1 MNENIFRKL
10 LKKNRKLKLVI
21 FFILILLLIGLCIA
35 PILVRSYLVKNSLE
49 LVGRTVS
56 IDKLK
61 YNYFTSTAK
70 VYGFKMYEANKSNVF
85 VAFDTLVVNLEPLE
99 LMNDNKVI
107 EDLYLQGLSIHVKLT
122 DSVFNFDDIISFYNA
137 KNLEEEKDSTDF
149 KYSLSNLKVKNA
161 SFDFTNNNV
170 DHVTSLNNI
179 AFAIPYIGWNQ
190 KEKSNAD
197 VKLSFKNGGYLESK
211 LNINAATG
219 EYDANIEIS
228 KLNLEPFYNYIAQYA
243 EINSVEGLVNINI
256 DIIGNTN
263 APMQFKIIGEG
274 DVNDFNLTDKLN
286 KKFLGAKYVHT
297 TLNEIDYHN
306 SRYLIKDIDIQD
318 SYTYFQLD
326 SMSNNFFRIF
336 KIDMNETEE
345 NTQSNISEN
354 DSLYIAI
361 DNLKVTGGVLDYT
374 DNLTGNPFNYHLSDI
389 TLNTKDIES
398 TKDWITI
405 NSSMILNNRGNLL
418 AEVGFNPQDYYNNI
432 TFDIAVEKF
441 LLPDLNIYTKYYMGH
456 NMLNGDMYYYSK
468 SKVIEGKIESENRLL
483 VKNAKLENVKG
494 GLYQLPLKFAFF
506 LLTDKNGDVNLEVPV
521 KGDTNDPK
529 FKVGKIIWQAFKNVI
544 TKTVS
549 APINF
554 LAGLVGGDPK
564 DLKEL
569 EFSYTDSIPTEKHYN
584 QMDKLIELEQK
595 KPGIGIELTYYVDNN
610 LQKEALAKAELGK
623 EFKTATNMDYEKDS
637 DAFKKFIFNKIVS
650 DSLDVNKAVM
660 DLANNLSL
668 DSLSTSYSNNRISK
682 VIDYL
687 KKSNDSTKIIV
698 RKADILD
705 PEQLGSFP
713 IFKIKYGMEEDILEN
728 ENQ

>member
-1 MNENIFRKL
+1 MSENIFRKL

-21 FFILILLLIGLCIA
+21 ISILILLLIGLCIA
-35 PILVRSYLVKNSLE
+35 PILVRSYVVKNSLE
-49 LVGRTVS
+49 LVGRSVS
-56 IDKLK
+56 IHKLK

-70 VYGFKMYEANKSNVF
+70 VYGFKMYEANKSDVF

-122 DSVFNFDDIISFYNA
+122 DSVFNFDDVIAFYNA
-137 KNLEEEKDSTDF
+137 KNLEEEEDSTDF
-149 KYSLSNLKVKNA
+149 KYSLSNLKVKDA

-197 VKLSFKNGGYLESK
+197 IKLSFKNGGYVESK

-243 EINSVEGLVNINI
+243 EINSVEGLANINI

-274 DVNDFNLTDKLN
+274 DINDFNLTDKLN

-297 TLNEIDYHN
+297 TLNEIDYYN

-336 KIDMNETEE
+336 KIDMDETEE
-345 NTQSNISEN
+345 NTQSDITEN
-354 DSLYIAI
+354 DSLYFAI
-361 DNLKVTGGVLDYT
+361 DNLKVTSGVLDYT

-521 KGDTNDPK
+521 RGDTNDPK

-544 TKTVS
+544 TKTVA

-569 EFSYTDSIPTEKHYN
+569 EFSYTDSIPTEKHYK

-595 KPGIGIELTYYVDNN
+595 KSGIGIELTYYVDNN

-623 EFKTATNMDYEKDS
+623 EFKQKLIRIM
-637 DAFKKFIFNKIVS
+637 KKI
-650 DSLDVNKAVM
+650 LM
-660 DLANNLSL
+660 LL
-668 DSLSTSYSNNRISK
+668 RIL
-682 VIDYL
+682 Y
-687 KKSNDSTKIIV
+687 
-698 RKADILD
+698 
-705 PEQLGSFP
+705 Q
-713 IFKIKYGMEEDILEN
+713 
-728 ENQ
+728 